1 MTASSFDRSAS
12 FAPVVVGVAQVLDA
26 LPALVQEKRRRDG
39 LSLRQAA
46 DRMGMSFSTVQRCEA
61 GRDLA
66 LSNVVLFLQWL
77 GGVEPLDLNSEV
89 AS

>member
-1 MTASSFDRSAS
+1 VTASSFDRSAS
-12 FAPVVVGVAQVLDA
+12 FAPVVVGVVQVLES
-26 LPALVQEKRRRDG
+26 LPTLVAEKRRRDG

-46 DRMGMSFSTVQRCEA
+46 AHMGMSFSTVQRCEA
-61 GRDLA
+61 GQDLA